1 MLQKLSINDEPIPDP
16 INTIV
21 TDWTTNPYIRGSYST
36 MYTNDDPSD
45 LIISLSGDFED
56 LGILEPYIKFA
67 GEHTTSEGTGC
78 VHGAYMSGIYAADC
92 ILENIFRNDV
102 TGYTIIG

>member
-1 MLQKLSINDEPIPDP
+1 MTLKI
-16 INTIV
+16 
-21 TDWTTNPYIRGSYST
+21 WGSWNLT
-36 MYTNDDPSD
+36 
-45 LIISLSGDFED
+45 L
-56 LGILEPYIKFA
+56 FA